1 MLVLSRKLGEVIA
14 IGDKISITVV
24 EVKGNQVRLGI
35 VAPQDLRIY
44 RQEIYALVQKE
55 NQQAS
60 DWNLADLEKA
70 VGLLGSDEKGLT

>member
-1 MLVLSRKLGEVIA
+1 MLVLSRKIGEAIA

-35 VAPQDLRIY
+35 EAPQDLRIY
-44 RQEIYALVQKE
+44 RQEIYVTVQRE

-60 DWNLADLEKA
+60 DWNLADLEN
-70 VGLLGSDEKGLT
+70 VVNLLGSGEKE